1 MYKKLIQSTL
11 MLIIAVLISCMD
23 STQPAAKRTPN
34 IVFFLA
40 DDLGWKDV
48 GYHGSEIQ
56 TPNIDRMA
64 ARGVRLEQMYAMPL
78 CTPTRACL
86 MTGRYPMRMGLQT
99 YVILPW
105 DRYGLPLE
113 ERTLPEALKAA
124 GYRTGITG
132 KWHLGH
138 FDPAYLPTR
147 RGFDH
152 QYGLYLGMVDYYTH
166 ANVLGGLDWHRN
178 GRALREEGYS
188 TDLIA
193 REAVRLLEGH
203 HMAQPL
209 FLYVAFNAPHLPLQA
224 PREYVDRYQHIQDT
238 NRRTYAAM
246 VTCMDNAIG
255 QVLAALD
262 KRKMTDNT
270 LVIFSSDN
278 GGSTNQSAADNGR
291 LRGGKLTLYE
301 GGMRV
306 PAWVVWPGKLKS
318 GLVNQPLHVVDWY
331 PTLLRLAGASLQ
343 QPRPLDGK
351 DIWPTIAEGKPS
363 PHEEILLNYEADGQA
378 IRRGDW
384 KLVIDGQRYLDWD
397 ADARKTKGKVI
408 IDRRIELFNI
418 AQDPYEETNMAG
430 KHPEK
435 VQELLARLQFYE
447 RQAVPGKRTLS
458 PDPPARFKAP
468 TVWGEKE

>member
-1 MYKKLIQSTL
+1 
-11 MLIIAVLISCMD
+11 
-23 STQPAAKRTPN
+23 
-34 IVFFLA
+34 
-40 DDLGWKDV
+40 
-48 GYHGSEIQ
+48 
-56 TPNIDRMA
+56 
-64 ARGVRLEQMYAMPL
+64 
-78 CTPTRACL
+78 
-86 MTGRYPMRMGLQT
+86 
-99 YVILPW
+99 
-105 DRYGLPLE
+105 
-113 ERTLPEALKAA
+113 
-124 GYRTGITG
+124 
-132 KWHLGH
+132 
-138 FDPAYLPTR
+138 
-147 RGFDH
+147 
-152 QYGLYLGMVDYYTH
+152 
-166 ANVLGGLDWHRN
+166 
-178 GRALREEGYS
+178 
-188 TDLIA
+188 
-193 REAVRLLEGH
+193 
-203 HMAQPL
+203 MAQPL